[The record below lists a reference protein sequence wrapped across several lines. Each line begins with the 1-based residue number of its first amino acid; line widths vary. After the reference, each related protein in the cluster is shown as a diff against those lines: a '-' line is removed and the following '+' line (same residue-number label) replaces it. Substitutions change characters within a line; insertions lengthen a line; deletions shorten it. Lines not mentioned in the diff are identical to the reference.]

1 MSKIS
6 ALVLSCLLLGVGAPS
21 PANAQSGKTVTLG
34 TALSLNNC
42 NNAVFTGMAVG
53 MCGNQVFAG
62 LVDLDENLQ
71 PRPYMA
77 KSWEISDDGL
87 TYVFHLREN
96 LKFHDGHP
104 LTSEDVVFSI
114 ELVRQYN
121 STVGRGV
128 FAAIDQVQAP
138 DNATVKI
145 SLKHRSREMLPVLST
160 VFTPILPKHVYGV
173 GPILTNPANA
183 RPIGSGPFRLTDYKA
198 DEYWIFER
206 NKDFWQSGQPAA
218 DKIIVRNYVDS
229 AALVVALETGE
240 VDGATL
246 IYLSSAEVRR
256 LRKDPNR
263 LVDENGAKNLNQYS
277 YLELNQ
283 RKPPFNDARVR
294 RALAHAID
302 RNFIVQKLQGGLIAT
317 ALEGPIPAQN
327 KFHSAESV
335 VRYSYDLKEAARLL
349 DEAGLKPNANGIRFK
364 MTLDSLPTL
373 VESMGRVADYL
384 KPQLRR
390 IGIDVERRV
399 SPDTSS
405 WIRLVTNGDYEATM
419 YYSTIYWDPSI
430 GSARVFLCRNRLKGV
445 FGANSSGYCN
455 PEVDK
460 ALDAAA
466 IEPDLGKAKKLYG
479 DFQRLVTE
487 DAPFVFTTADSGFM
501 VANRGLVGTP
511 KNGLGNLA
519 PWLDLHHAP

>member
-1 MSKIS
+1 MSRL
-6 ALVLSCLLLGVGAPS
+6 AVLTAALLLFGAGAAP
-21 PANAQSGKTVTLG
+21 PAGAQAGKTVTIG

-71 PRPYMA
+71 ARPYMA

-87 TYVFHLREN
+87 IYTFHLREN
-96 LKFHDGHP
+96 LKFHDGQP
-104 LTSEDVVFSI
+104 LTAEDAVFSI
-114 ELVRQYN
+114 GLVRQYN

-138 DNATVKI
+138 DPATVRI
-145 SLKHRSREMLPVLST
+145 VLKHRSRELLSVLST

-183 RPIGSGPFRLTDYKA
+183 RPIGSGPFRLADFKA

-206 NKDFWQSGQPAA
+206 NKDFWQPGKPAA
-218 DKIIVRNYVDS
+218 DKIIVRNYADS

-246 IYLSSAEVRR
+246 IYLSSSEVQR

-263 LVDENGAKNLNQYS
+263 HVDENGARNLNQYS

-283 RKPPFNDARVR
+283 RKPPFNDVRVR

-317 ALEGPIPAQN
+317 ALEGPIPSHH
-327 KFHSAESV
+327 KFYAPESL
-335 VRYSYDLKEAARLL
+335 VRYRYDLKEAARLL

-390 IGIDVERRV
+390 VGIEVERRV

-460 ALDAAA
+460 VLDAAA
-466 IEPDLGKAKKLYG
+466 AEPDPEKVKKLYAE
-479 DFQRLVTE
+479 FQHLVTQ
-487 DAPFVFTTADSGFM
+487 DAPFVFTTADRGFM
-501 VANRGLVGTP
+501 VANRGLVGMP

-519 PWLDLHHAP
+519 PWLDMHHAP